1 MKTLK
6 ETVPGM
12 LSKDWKVRLVAEIE
26 QCDIRIF
33 QLEQHLQ
40 KIGKDSPECS
50 LLEAQLQAMNEY
62 LKTLTTRASVF
73 EVDYKLP
80 SLSERMKNIP
90 TPAQFDFSKCSN
102 LDPMFWLL
110 LMFFM
115 SSSNRK
121 DGD

>member
-12 LSKDWKVRLVAEIE
+12 LSEDWKIRLVAEIE

-40 KIGKDSPECS
+40 KIGKDSPEYS
-50 LLEAQLQAMNEY
+50 LLEAQMKAMNEY
-62 LKTLTTRASVF
+62 LKTLTIRASVF

-80 SLSERMKNIP
+80 SIEERMKTCCCCEFKPSSDPYDAAFYTFLIGYMLGG
-90 TPAQFDFSKCSN
+90 SK
-102 LDPMFWLL
+102 
-110 LMFFM
+110 
-115 SSSNRK
+115 
-121 DGD
+121 

>member
-80 SLSERMKNIP
+80 SIEERMKTCCCCEFKPSSDPYDAAFYTFLIGYMLGG
-90 TPAQFDFSKCSN
+90 SK
-102 LDPMFWLL
+102 
-110 LMFFM
+110 
-115 SSSNRK
+115 
-121 DGD
+121 

>member
-6 ETVPGM
+6 DTVNDM
-12 LSKDWKVRLVAEIE
+12 LSKDWKTRLIAEIE

-40 KIGKDSPECS
+40 KIGKDSPEYS
-50 LLEAQLQAMNEY
+50 LLEAQLQAMKEY

-80 SLSERMKNIP
+80 SIEERMKTCCCCEFNPSSDPYNAAFYTFLIGYMLGG
-90 TPAQFDFSKCSN
+90 SK
-102 LDPMFWLL
+102 
-110 LMFFM
+110 
-115 SSSNRK
+115 
-121 DGD
+121 